1 MTVAVDQLSLSAA
14 NYLCPHC
21 GAPIPLDDVNVAT
34 DLALCR
40 KCGQTSPF
48 SALAE
53 AASAAHEPLTLPK
66 GVSFDQTFDGFRIVC
81 STRSKTAFF
90 IVPFMLIWS
99 GVSVGGIY
107 GTQLAKGHFNLMTSL
122 FGIPFLLGTVALGC
136 LSLMTVCGHVVIEKK
151 GRLLEC
157 LTGVGAIGFR
167 KRALWSAIS
176 HVREEPTGWANNGQT
191 QWRLLLEGD
200 ERVSFA
206 TGMSVEHRYYVVRK
220 LNALLPRRG

>member
-157 LTGVGAIGFR
+157 LTGGRGHRLPETRPLVGDQPCARRTDGMGEQ
-167 KRALWSAIS
+167 WSNPMA
-176 HVREEPTGWANNGQT
+176 VAAGGR
-191 QWRLLLEGD
+191 
-200 ERVSFA
+200 
-206 TGMSVEHRYYVVRK
+206 
-220 LNALLPRRG
+220 